1 MDLPGGAVVKTL
13 LPLWGAGFFGGNVHM
28 IPGWGIKISH
38 APGQKGKKKR
48 ERENEDD
55 QWSNTT
61 GMVMTGKGI
70 TRFDNQEIPGEL

>member
-1 MDLPGGAVVKTL
+1 
-13 LPLWGAGFFGGNVHM
+13 M

-38 APGQKGKKKR
+38 APGQKGKK
-48 ERENEDD
+48 RENEDG

-70 TRFDNQEIPGEL
+70 TRFDN